1 MDRESPSVPITVAL
15 TGTALIRGE
24 TYTLYNADSRFV
36 RFMPTAEE
44 APVLTNATA
53 QNFIS
58 PTTISNIVPYIIF
71 IPAHTPWHGPLLG
84 RLSFT
89 SDKIPIVKDSSG
101 RWGLSQNVRDQWQT
115 LELNLIHLCNG
126 FRHVHTL
133 PIPADIHNF
142 GYPYR
147 AGYTSSHKTFRAARA
162 AAMRAIDGFLPLI
175 GQVSMFLYLYK
186 RNSEKEGWENW
197 RKRVCERAN
206 LEEAW
211 LTAVEDSAIGDFTI
225 PRIGGILDLG
235 LPPNTDPISVR
246 RTELDFLVGAIITD
260 HLPMPLYVRWGT
272 ISDTPEIPVPKYLEA
287 MKFVPDWRE
296 IKYLKS
302 LPGKVKFSTWARK
315 QPSTETVYYSSL
327 RDSYPFV
334 NQTAVRE
341 TPSFP
346 PVTAP
351 SSLAPESSFPPVER
365 YSGQKAGE
373 TMEQFFARRAL
384 SNEATCLREDSRQ
397 KHSRLERENHARK
410 GQVPGGNSKAARV
423 YIWELCDGHYIRR
436 AAGRSNYEDVWND
449 SSPSQRKYDS
459 FHNEWDVYVRA
470 LVVLPHHSC
479 KADLGRMHPLRDDTD
494 APRLPTL
501 LQSAQDVAYF
511 RFGCMLPNEVVR
523 PDAEALPNATVTA
536 KVLGDKDIALP
547 SAPKDFNLRTFLAE
561 CQQFWA
567 FDVKRL
573 QCAQVLEFGG
583 GGRYVMQDIDSPGP
597 LYLVL
602 EGATTL
608 LEIIRR
614 KWGPTVLDVARELV
628 DRCIPFHLCILAY
641 SPRLPAPSKPILPEH
656 LLPEHLLW
664 SGLGYRSMDY
674 EPSLWDYRS
683 YLDTRWRF
691 LRSPRG
697 QIALRCGGIIARIA
711 RDVLAV
717 EDALLGPSDTA
728 TDDGLCFWDGRNST
742 ALWDDQLTPNEIDI
756 ICGVYHIAT
765 GQRDPTQK
773 RGRQTTTQSWW
784 PRPHIYAVS
793 ALNVGWWS
801 PALGLGMLS
810 VDELHAAG
818 PPFAKLGKRGGCVHH
833 FFLLI
838 TTTTIA
844 HQALHARA
852 AFAHGLI
859 RADPSAASTLRIL
872 YLRFCHTLFRL
883 DLSALLDC
891 RPLAFGLGVSVLANA
906 RVAGCDFGRQTRAAL
921 DGSSLYSLLALPY
934 PIKYGPQTFRTP
946 SVSPE
951 HILPVGGGYAPRSP
965 SPSRLA
971 RCSQHTAGSWALR
984 CAPKSRLPPILGL
997 EFFPGPARIL
1007 PYAEVTPSV
1016 SGALRASLVVP
1027 SARQRWAQC
1036 GMRRKFASHQIRAG
1050 GICPTS
1056 YAAASDRVT
1065 AESRPREIRTPRN
1078 SPAEFALSPLAEG
1091 VPHGDRALTA
1101 SPEVVKSALSPL
1113 AEGAPN
1119 TYHALCTP
1127 PDVASI
1133 QRHRGEVG
1141 RCQTP
1146 ASPKKPRAVPAPL
1159 EGFSPIVGD
1168 DETAAGLTV
1177 SIGLALSSISTLLL

>member
-126 FRHVHTL
+126 FRHIHTL

-147 AGYTSSHKTFRAARA
+147 AGYTSSHKTFRAAQA

-175 GQVSMFLYLYK
+175 GQK

-351 SSLAPESSFPPVER
+351 SSLVPESSFPPVER

-410 GQVPGGNSKAARV
+410 GQ
-423 YIWELCDGHYIRR
+423 LCDGHYIRR

-459 FHNEWDVYVRA
+459 FHNEWDVCEQFGPQEDDCRPIAMIDDNDDNDDNDNDNHGGGGDDDGDYGYDDAPYQIMPETDVRA

-547 SAPKDFNLRTFLAE
+547 SVPKDFNLRTFLAE
-561 CQQFWA
+561 CQQVRTFKDIDKALLDFHFPGSPINQFWA

-691 LRSPRG
+691 LRSPCG

-765 GQRDPTQK
+765 EAGKTDHYAIVVAAATHIRRVCFE
-773 RGRQTTTQSWW
+773 RGM
-784 PRPHIYAVS
+784 V
-793 ALNVGWWS
+793 V
-801 PALGLGMLS
+801 
-810 VDELHAAG
+810 
-818 PPFAKLGKRGGCVHH
+818 
-833 FFLLI
+833 
-838 TTTTIA
+838 
-844 HQALHARA
+844 
-852 AFAHGLI
+852 
-859 RADPSAASTLRIL
+859 
-872 YLRFCHTLFRL
+872 
-883 DLSALLDC
+883 
-891 RPLAFGLGVSVLANA
+891 
-906 RVAGCDFGRQTRAAL
+906 
-921 DGSSLYSLLALPY
+921 
-934 PIKYGPQTFRTP
+934 
-946 SVSPE
+946 
-951 HILPVGGGYAPRSP
+951 
-965 SPSRLA
+965 SRL
-971 RCSQHTAGSWALR
+971 
-984 CAPKSRLPPILGL
+984 
-997 EFFPGPARIL
+997 
-1007 PYAEVTPSV
+1007 
-1016 SGALRASLVVP
+1016 
-1027 SARQRWAQC
+1027 
-1036 GMRRKFASHQIRAG
+1036 
-1050 GICPTS
+1050 
-1056 YAAASDRVT
+1056 
-1065 AESRPREIRTPRN
+1065 
-1078 SPAEFALSPLAEG
+1078 
-1091 VPHGDRALTA
+1091 
-1101 SPEVVKSALSPL
+1101 
-1113 AEGAPN
+1113 
-1119 TYHALCTP
+1119 
-1127 PDVASI
+1127 
-1133 QRHRGEVG
+1133 
-1141 RCQTP
+1141 
-1146 ASPKKPRAVPAPL
+1146 
-1159 EGFSPIVGD
+1159 
-1168 DETAAGLTV
+1168 
-1177 SIGLALSSISTLLL
+1177 